1 MALKVRLDAQAKR
14 DLLEIRSHLIQHAGI
29 TVAERVREHLRQ
41 RINRLRDLP
50 LMGVVTSEPAIR
62 ILPPTRYPY
71 RIYYTLTSEAVVILH
86 IRHTARRDP
95 DLDELK
101 R

>member
-14 DLLEIRSHLIQHAGI
+14 DLLHIRSYLIEHAGRAA
-29 TVAERVREHLRQ
+29 AERVREHLRQ

-62 ILPPTRYPY
+62 VLPPTRYPY
-71 RIYYTLTSEAVVILH
+71 RIYYTLTADAVVILH

-95 DLDELK
+95 DFADLK